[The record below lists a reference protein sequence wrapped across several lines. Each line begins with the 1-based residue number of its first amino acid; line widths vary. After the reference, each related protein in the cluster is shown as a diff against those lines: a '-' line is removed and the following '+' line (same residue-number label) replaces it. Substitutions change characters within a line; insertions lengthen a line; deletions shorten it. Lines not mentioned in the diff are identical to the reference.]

1 MLLSPLLITFPHNT
15 QNNGFRG
22 FLAFVLRMSLILYL
36 FIVSILYY
44 DLKLSGRKMLDH
56 HSLNQNPMNYHILSN
71 FGQTERTL

>member
-22 FLAFVLRMSLILYL
+22 FLTFVLRMSLILYL

-56 HSLNQNPMNYHILSN
+56 HNLNQNPMNYHILSN